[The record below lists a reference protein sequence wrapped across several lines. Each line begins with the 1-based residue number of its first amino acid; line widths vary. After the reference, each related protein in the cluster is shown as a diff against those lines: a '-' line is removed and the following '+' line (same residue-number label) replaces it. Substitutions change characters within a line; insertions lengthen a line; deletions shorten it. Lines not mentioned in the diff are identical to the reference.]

1 MKYHSRK
8 FLNKNEGTGAIEC
21 HVDQSHSWVDAGI
34 KIADCSRQV
43 TIEFSFGSMKD
54 AKARRE
60 KLKLITDELVKMMK
74 AIDDV
79 LADPEL
85 RRKLK

>member
-8 FLNKNEGTGAIEC
+8 FLNKEEGVGAIEC
-21 HVDQSHSWVDAGI
+21 HVDQSHTWVDASI
-34 KIADCSRQV
+34 KLADCSRQV
-43 TIEFSFGSMKD
+43 TIDFSFGSMKD

-60 KLKLITDELVKMMK
+60 KLRMMIDEMVKMMK
-74 AIDDV
+74 AIDDA